1 MNEPLANQFDSKYP
15 VADFTKGVF
24 SFSKEEQM
32 RVISLE
38 SVIQLGEMAKMML
51 NNFVQSNCL
60 PRVNLRNSPDVGIL
74 YDSAKGTFTV
84 YSPRVWCSSC
94 NVRRAIKELKGLMY
108 CENCLPVPAKK
119 K

>member
-1 MNEPLANQFDSKYP
+1 MDTTLVNSFDTKYP
-15 VADFTKGVF
+15 QADFSKAIF

-38 SVIQLGEMAKMML
+38 SMVQLGEMAKLML
-51 NNFVQSNCL
+51 NNFIQSTCL
-60 PRVNLRNSPDVGIL
+60 PRVNLKNSPDVGIL
-74 YDSAKGTFTV
+74 YDSAKGTFSV
-84 YSPRVWCSSC
+84 WSPRIWCSNCHS
-94 NVRRAIKELKGLMY
+94 RRATKDLKGLMY